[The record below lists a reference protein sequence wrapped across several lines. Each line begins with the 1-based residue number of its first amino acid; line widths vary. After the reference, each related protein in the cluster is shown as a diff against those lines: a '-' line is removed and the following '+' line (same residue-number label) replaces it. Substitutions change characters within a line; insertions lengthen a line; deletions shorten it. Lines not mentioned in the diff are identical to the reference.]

1 MWLRSDESRRRG
13 AFWRRRPTGPCGH
26 RMALSNIDLGD
37 LDMQAKTVPV
47 VSCVPVFLFCD
58 FGHLQFYTFMDT
70 ALLIC
75 NCRVPRYT
83 DRVFQLDLFVF
94 ARKAHEEPEGRII
107 PGASS
112 PPHNKFTLGP
122 SSTSSFNSVH

>member
-1 MWLRSDESRRRG
+1 
-13 AFWRRRPTGPCGH
+13 
-26 RMALSNIDLGD
+26 MALSNIDLGD